1 MADEN
6 VTQTPAPDFAGY
18 SNSDEL
24 ARGYRASSQEAKRL
38 AAENQRLQE
47 AYQSAAVNQ
56 RQDIPNRTSPSDRL
70 AEFGIPADA
79 LNEFVNERV
88 GQALR
93 PLAEGFQ
100 ARGRVLNEYPDYQ
113 KYEADVANFVN
124 ADPDFSQRY
133 ARMFSADPV
142 AAMEL
147 AFLKFGESKRKSAP
161 APNAPNAQEMADASL
176 PGGRAGDS
184 RRTEQSGQNEIAE
197 AFSRYQKSGSQQD
210 AEAFAKLR
218 IRQSIPG
225 AFYDGMG

>member
-6 VTQTPAPDFAGY
+6 VNQTPAPDFAGY
-18 SNSDEL
+18 SSSEEL

-47 AYQSAAVNQ
+47 QFQQSTQ
-56 RQDIPNRTSPSDRL
+56 RPDIPNRTRPEDRL

-79 LNEFVNERV
+79 LNDFVNERV

-147 AFLKFGESKRKSAP
+147 AFLKFGESKRKGAP
-161 APNAPNAQEMADASL
+161 APVAPNAQEMADASL

-184 RRTEQSGQNEIAE
+184 RRTEQSAEGEIDE
-197 AFSRYQKSGSQQD
+197 AFRRYQKSGSQQD
-210 AEAFAKLR
+210 AEAYAKLR
-218 IRQSIPG
+218 IRQSIPDS
-225 AFYDGMG
+225 FYQGML

>member
-6 VTQTPAPDFAGY
+6 NTQTPAPDFAGY
-18 SNSDEL
+18 FNSEEL
-24 ARGYRASSQEAKRL
+24 VRGYRASSQEAKRL

-47 AYQSAAVNQ
+47 QFQQSTQ
-56 RQDIPNRTSPSDRL
+56 RPDIPNRSRPEDRL

-79 LNEFVNERV
+79 LNDFVNERV

-147 AFLKFGESKRKSAP
+147 AFLKFGESKRKGAP
-161 APNAPNAQEMADASL
+161 PPQAPNAQEMVDASL

-184 RRTEQSGQNEIAE
+184 RRNESSDQGEIEE
-197 AFSRYQKSGSQQD
+197 AFKRFQATGLQRD

-218 IRQSIPG
+218 IRQAIPDSFFTDN
-225 AFYDGMG
+225 A

>member
-1 MADEN
+1 MAEN
-6 VTQTPAPDFAGY
+6 DSTPTPPDYAGY
-18 SNSDEL
+18 QSAEEL
-24 ARGYRASSQEAKRL
+24 ARGYRASSAEAKRL

-47 AYQSAAVNQ
+47 MFQTQAANP
-56 RQDIPNRTSPSDRL
+56 RPDIPNRTRPEDRL

-133 ARMFSADPV
+133 AKMFAADPV
-142 AAMEL
+142 GAMEL
-147 AFLKFGESKRKSAP
+147 AFLKFGETKRKTTP
-161 APNAPNAQEMADASL
+161 PPKAPNAQEMADAAL
-176 PGGRAGDS
+176 PSERQGETRPAVPDNQ
-184 RRTEQSGQNEIAE
+184 RNVEE
-197 AFSRYQKSGSQQD
+197 AWKRYQKSGSKAD
-210 AEAFAKLR
+210 AEAFARARLHDVIPEGFLR
-218 IRQSIPG
+218 Q
-225 AFYDGMG
+225 